1 VTDADRPDEPGA
13 RDGAEQPDRPDRPAD
28 AEIAARLA
36 AALRS
41 PDPSARLQ
49 AALTAGTRP
58 DPALVEGLIHRCR
71 VEPDLNVREM
81 LTWALIRHDPELTI
95 PPLVAE
101 LASPIPQARSQA
113 LHTLSKI
120 GDRRALPAITRE
132 LLRDPDEHVA
142 RTAWRTA
149 SGLIDAD
156 RDPAGGRFLANELA
170 SQLGRGSLEMQH
182 SLTRAFVAV
191 GRASWP
197 VVERSRQAAD
207 ARVRIHALATLAM
220 LGDPELRFDDAID
233 DARRTSF
240 GMHLLR
246 SPGDGR
252 SAG

>member
-1 VTDADRPDEPGA
+1 MSDAARDDAADRPA
-13 RDGAEQPDRPDRPAD
+13 RPDRPAD

-36 AALRS
+36 AALRAS
-41 PDPSARLQ
+41 DPSARLQ

-58 DPALVEGLIHRCR
+58 DPALVDGLIHRCR

-81 LTWALIRHDPELTI
+81 LTWALIRHDPEATI

-101 LASPIPQARSQA
+101 LTSPIPQARSQS

-120 GDRRALPAITRE
+120 GDRRALPAIGRA

-156 RDPAGGRFLANELA
+156 RDPAGARLLLRELA
-170 SQLGRGSLEMQH
+170 SQLGRGSAEMQH

-191 GRASWP
+191 GPASVQ

-207 ARVRIHALATLAM
+207 ARVRTHALATLAM
-220 LGDPELRFDDAID
+220 LRDPELRFDDALAE
-233 DARRTSF
+233 ARRTSF
-240 GMHLLR
+240 GAHLAADPR
-246 SPGDGR
+246 DGGPSR
-252 SAG
+252 R